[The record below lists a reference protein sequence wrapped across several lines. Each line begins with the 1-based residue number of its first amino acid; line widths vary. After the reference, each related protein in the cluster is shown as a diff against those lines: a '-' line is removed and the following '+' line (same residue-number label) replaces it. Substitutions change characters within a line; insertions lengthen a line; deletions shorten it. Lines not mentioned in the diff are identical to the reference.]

1 MDKSQKNRHY
11 FVHAVNESHLSYGEA
26 TGFTE
31 ILRQILSID
40 VIILPLED
48 GSELTAAT
56 AVS

>member
-1 MDKSQKNRHY
+1 MDKSRKNRHY
-11 FVHAVNESHLSYGEA
+11 FIHAVNESHLSHGA
-26 TGFTE
+26 GTGFTE

-40 VIILPLED
+40 VIIFPFED